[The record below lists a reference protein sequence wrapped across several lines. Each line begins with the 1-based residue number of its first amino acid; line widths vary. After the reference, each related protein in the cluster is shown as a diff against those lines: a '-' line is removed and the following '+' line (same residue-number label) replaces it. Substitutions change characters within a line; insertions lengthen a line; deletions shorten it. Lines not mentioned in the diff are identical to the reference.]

1 MPGRSIR
8 HRLGLVHQGWKC
20 RRRMSWGRWLR
31 SRYVWYVYKSR
42 HFCPECQVTSG
53 QSIPCFHV
61 FFRIHFLSCGI
72 KLRLYRVFMFFS
84 AYTFWD
90 TFNELRHFLC
100 YGVKLR
106 LNRKKPVFSIFLP
119 HTLFKIRLT
128 SYGTTVTNNRI
139 SVFAYTLLCI
149 AEEESM

>member
-1 MPGRSIR
+1 MHGRSIR

-20 RRRMSWGRWLR
+20 RRPMSWGRWLR

-72 KLRLYRVFMFFS
+72 KLRLYRVFMYSF
-84 AYTFWD
+84 AYTFWVAVSSYVS
-90 TFNELRHFLC
+90 T
-100 YGVKLR
+100 
-106 LNRKKPVFSIFLP
+106 VFSCFFP
-119 HTLFKIRLT
+119 HTLFEIRLT
-128 SYGTTVTNNRI
+128 SYGTFYVTVSSYVSTVKNPFFRFFFRI
-139 SVFAYTLLCI
+139 HFLRYV
-149 AEEESM
+149 